1 MALMGLGQTCILQ
14 NITGLTHFQSWE
26 KRCFPLSK
34 DSTNDRET
42 IFGCLSSVFIM
53 LAVMNTTT
61 RTLQLT
67 FLLLFFFPS
76 HIWKLLMFLKDNM
89 VSDTFYT
96 AVSVTQQAQ
105 PQPWP
110 IPLFTN
116 VSETSQCT
124 KHILESILTLTN
136 WDIITFRSKRF
147 SSPVSPSTSHMT
159 HTWKLVTATLT
170 IRISTLK
177 SQVLQLELVWDYV
190 TTLEKKKK
198 GLPTSSLGTWR
209 TLFLN
214 KKIK

>member
-1 MALMGLGQTCILQ
+1 
-14 NITGLTHFQSWE
+14 
-26 KRCFPLSK
+26 
-34 DSTNDRET
+34 
-42 IFGCLSSVFIM
+42 
-53 LAVMNTTT
+53 
-61 RTLQLT
+61 
-67 FLLLFFFPS
+67 
-76 HIWKLLMFLKDNM
+76 MFLKDNM

-198 GLPTSSLGTWR
+198 RLAYFITRYVKNS
-209 TLFLN
+209 FLKQKN
-214 KKIK
+214 KIKKRTYQWPC